1 MARKAEHNMFDIRDY
16 MWEIFCLS
24 QTEDVHN
31 VRLALDLF
39 LMNVELGENRYEGTN
54 LNYNDIMHKYLRLN
68 KQERELQKEE
78 FNAIL
83 DVAYKRLC
91 IYWHNHNKED
101 FEFYAHE
108 EFHLEELDHI
118 QEELNKIALA
128 KEKRKRRKRKKK
140 KKKAP
145 RIKKF

>member
-1 MARKAEHNMFDIRDY
+1 MFDIRDY

-39 LMNVELGENRYEGTN
+39 LVNVELGEDRYEGADVD
-54 LNYNDIMHKYLRLN
+54 YDKIMHKYLKLSEN
-68 KQERELQKEE
+68 EKELQKEE

-83 DVAYKRLC
+83 NIAYKKLC
-91 IYWHNHNKED
+91 TYWHDHDKKD
-101 FEFYAHE
+101 FELCAHDDDL
-108 EFHLEELDHI
+108 HSEELDHI
-118 QEELNKIALA
+118 QEELHKIAIA
-128 KEKRKRRKRKKK
+128 KEKRKRRKNKKK
-140 KKKAP
+140 KNKKAP